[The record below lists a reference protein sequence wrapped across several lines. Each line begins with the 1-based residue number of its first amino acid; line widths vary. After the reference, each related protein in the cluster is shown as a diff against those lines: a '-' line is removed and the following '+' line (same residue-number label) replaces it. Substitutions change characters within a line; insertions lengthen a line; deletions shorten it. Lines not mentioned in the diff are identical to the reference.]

1 MSKCLLYRVHEA
13 SVQPSERQGAAVV
26 EAVMERGGTGW
37 RAVLGEGT
45 GVVQASLPHFLPGG
59 DGSPSLD
66 FSESHTVEASH
77 PRLIIE
83 KTVLSNAFSLI
94 RNYQITLSDH
104 TRKLLSLFHMVLL
117 PVDHLVD
124 PLPYSP
130 HVAYSDPC

>member
-1 MSKCLLYRVHEA
+1 MVQKKVKKTTKSVKVSKCLLYRVHEA

-66 FSESHTVEASH
+66 FSESQTVKAPH
-77 PRLIIE
+77 PRLIPE
-83 KTVLSNAFSLI
+83 KTVLSNAFG
-94 RNYQITLSDH
+94 NYQITLSYH
-104 TRKLLSLFHMVLL
+104 TRKLLSLFHIG
-117 PVDHLVD
+117 HL
-124 PLPYSP
+124 
-130 HVAYSDPC
+130 C